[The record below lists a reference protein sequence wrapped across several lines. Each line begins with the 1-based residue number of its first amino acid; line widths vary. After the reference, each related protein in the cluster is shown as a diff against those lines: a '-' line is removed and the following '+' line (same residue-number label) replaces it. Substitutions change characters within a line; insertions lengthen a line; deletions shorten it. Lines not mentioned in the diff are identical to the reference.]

1 MPKKLPILFLLI
13 TVVLDAMGIGLI
25 MPVTPDL
32 IRELLGADLSRAA
45 SWGGVLSALFAV
57 MQFLFGASLGNL
69 SDRYGRRPVLL
80 VSLAVV
86 TVDYAVMGLTGSIWI
101 LLLGRLV
108 GGIASATQS
117 TAAAY
122 MADISDE
129 KQKSANFGL
138 LGAAFGIGFILGP
151 IMGGV
156 LGEYG
161 SRAPFFAAAT
171 LAFANFIFG
180 VFVLPETVTDKI
192 RRTLEWRRMNPFRA
206 LRNVGHLPGVAPLL
220 VMFFFHQVAFF
231 VYPSVWAYY
240 TREKFG
246 WTAWDVGLSLS
257 LFGLGM
263 AVVQGGLIR
272 LFVPRLG
279 EVRTIFV
286 GLSVAV
292 LGFVGMAMA
301 WSGWMAYALIPL
313 TSLALLATPAL
324 QAIMSKSAPD
334 DAQGELQGV
343 LTGVGAIASIIS
355 PLMMTG
361 AFSYFTRAG
370 GAFYAPGAPFYLAAV
385 LELIALAVFI
395 RSARR
400 ARA

>member
-1 MPKKLPILFLLI
+1 VPKKFSILFLLI
-13 TVVLDAMGIGLI
+13 TVVIDAMGIGLI

-80 VSLAVV
+80 VSLIVV
-86 TVDYAVMGLTGSIWI
+86 TIDYAVMGLTGSIWI

-122 MADISDE
+122 MADISTE

-151 IMGGV
+151 MLGGF

-161 SRAPFFAAAT
+161 SRAPFFAAAI
-171 LAFANFIFG
+171 LAFTNFIFG
-180 VFVLPETVTDKI
+180 VFILPETVTDKI
-192 RRTLEWRRMNPFRA
+192 RRALEWRRMNPFRA
-206 LRNVGHLPGVAPLL
+206 LRNVGHLPGVTPLL
-220 VMFFFHQVAFF
+220 AIFFIHQVAFF

-279 EVRTIFV
+279 EERTIFI
-286 GLSVAV
+286 GLSVSV
-292 LGFVGMAMA
+292 FGLVGMAVA
-301 WSGWMAYALIPL
+301 WSGSVAYAMIPL
-313 TSLALLATPAL
+313 ASLALLATPAL
-324 QAIMSKSAPD
+324 QAMMSKAAPD

-370 GAFYAPGAPFYLAAV
+370 GSVYAPGAPFYLAAV
-385 LELIALAVFI
+385 LELIALAVFL
-395 RSARR
+395 R
-400 ARA
+400 AVRPD